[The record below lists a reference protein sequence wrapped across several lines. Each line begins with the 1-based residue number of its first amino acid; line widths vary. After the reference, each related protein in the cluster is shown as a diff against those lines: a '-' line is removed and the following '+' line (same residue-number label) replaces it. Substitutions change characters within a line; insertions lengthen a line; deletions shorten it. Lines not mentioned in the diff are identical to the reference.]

1 MYNLHLHLHVRQSVA
16 DKAIKKKVTS
26 GAEDFKKVKVV
37 HANTMGGPLHILATP
52 AWRSCNRGRMS
63 IVLNYMYL
71 ILEIYLS
78 VINGIWASL

>member
-52 AWRSCNRGRMS
+52 A
-63 IVLNYMYL
+63 
-71 ILEIYLS
+71 
-78 VINGIWASL
+78 